1 VNSVHGALFYFF
13 WLIAI
18 IAFVVEV
25 FALIDAVRVPAQAY
39 PAAGKQTKKLWLII
53 LGIANVVGLA
63 GAAAMLSILQ
73 ILPIVAFIV
82 AAIYLA
88 DVRPAVATYRGKGGS
103 RGGGSNMGPYG
114 PW

>member
-1 VNSVHGALFYFF
+1 VNNVQGGLAYFF

-18 IAFVVEV
+18 VAFVVEV
-25 FALIDAVRVPAQAY
+25 YALVDAIRVPADAY
-39 PAAGKQTKKLWLII
+39 AAAGKQTKKLWLII
-53 LGIANVVGLA
+53 LAIANVVGLA
-63 GAAAMLSILQ
+63 GAANMLTILS

-88 DVRPAVATYRGKGGS
+88 DVRPAVQTYRGKGR